1 MSQAASSMTRISE
14 VLDRLLD
21 PEKGC
26 PWDKEQT
33 PGTLKKYLLEE
44 IYEFM
49 AAIEEGEISAIK
61 DEMGDCFFLLIFISR
76 LFETTGHF
84 NLEETLNAAAD
95 KIIRRHPH
103 VFGEA
108 KALNQAQEVK
118 EQWHELKQKEDRA
131 GPYLSSVP
139 RNLPALMLAHRLTE
153 RAGRV
158 SFDWN
163 EPFQVLDTLEEEVR
177 EFKEALK
184 QKDQTRIS
192 SELGDILF
200 TVTNLARHLEINAE
214 EALQTTNKRFRD
226 RFNYIEEK
234 LTAQGV
240 TLAEATLAEMDELW
254 AEAKA
259 SGL

>member
-49 AAIEEGEISAIK
+49 AAIEE
-61 DEMGDCFFLLIFISR
+61 
-76 LFETTGHF
+76 
-84 NLEETLNAAAD
+84 LNAAAD